1 MGLITGF
8 FKDKIREEHK
18 VDLEKMI
25 STACKDG
32 DISAGE
38 RSNIHSKGVSWYYT
52 NDEIEGMLERELQ
65 SSRIRIMRRLISS
78 ACKDGE
84 VSECETSVILSK
96 GEAWSFSSDE
106 IYMMIEEGITNHEER
121 ITNQRKKDDAIQAAK
136 AVSNKV
142 FSSVSSFA
150 NKLVNARTERV
161 KLRHQVGKSDG
172 FESAGKDEIKSKE
185 EGMRELYR
193 LIDAALC
200 DNYISPQEKRTLSDK
215 AFRLGISDD
224 EFEILL
230 NQRIAER
237 QPSMPGPAQSQ
248 PLPPGAPIPSAKTY
262 SIAVSGQTYG
272 PFSVDQLRAMIP
284 TGQFSTKTMV
294 WTAGMNNWAE
304 ASSVPDLSVLFMPA
318 PPPPIPGGSGM
329 PPIPTP

>member
-18 VDLEKMI
+18 VDLEEMI

-38 RSNIHSKGVSWYYT
+38 RSNIHSRGASWFYT
-52 NDEIEGMLERELQ
+52 NDEIDGMLKRELQ
-65 SSRIRIMRRLISS
+65 ESRTRILRHLISS

-84 VSECETSVILSK
+84 VSESETSVILSK

-106 IYMMIEEGITNHEER
+106 VYMMIEEG
-121 ITNQRKKDDAIQAAK
+121 ITNQRKKDDAIQATK
-136 AVSNKV
+136 EVSNKI

-161 KLRHQVGKSDG
+161 GLRHQVGKSDG
-172 FESAGKDEIKSKE
+172 PESAGKDEKKSKE
-185 EGMRELYR
+185 DGMRELNR

-215 AFRLGISDD
+215 AYSLGISDD

-284 TGQFSTKTMV
+284 TGQFSAKTMV
-294 WTAGMNNWAE
+294 WTAGMANWAE
-304 ASSVPDLSVLFMPA
+304 ATSVPDLSMLFMPA
-318 PPPPIPGGSGM
+318 PPPIPGGPGM